1 MASLYDITGR
11 ALMLMSIADDEDIE
25 EDVLKDTLEGIEG
38 EYDDKIEAYCKVV
51 KNLESDMKAFADE
64 IKRLQ
69 AKKKCIENNIERIK
83 KTIFDSLKLM
93 EKTTAGGKILKAS
106 IQKNGGKAPLVFDV
120 KEDDVPI
127 EFQKVSVEPN
137 NEAIRDALD
146 SGIEL
151 SFVHYGERGESL
163 RIK

>member
-11 ALMLMSIADDEDIE
+11 ALMLMSIADDADIE
-25 EDVLKDTLEGIEG
+25 EDVLKDTLEGIDG
-38 EYDDKIEAYCKVV
+38 EYDDKIESYCKVV
-51 KNLESDMKAFADE
+51 KNLEADAKAIAEE

-69 AKKKCIENNIERIK
+69 GKKKCIENNIDRMK
-83 KTIFDSLKLM
+83 KTMFDSLKLM
-93 EKTTAGGKILKAS
+93 NKSSAGGTVLKAS
-106 IQKNGGKAPLVFDV
+106 IQKNGGKAPLVFDID
-120 KEDDVPI
+120 EDDVPI

-151 SFVHYGERGESL
+151 NFVHYGERGESL

>member
-11 ALMLMSIADDEDIE
+11 ALMLLSMADDADIE

-51 KNLESDMKAFADE
+51 KNLEADAKAIAE
-64 IKRLQ
+64 EMKRLQ
-69 AKKKCIENNIERIK
+69 AKRKYLENNIDRMK
-83 KTIFDSLKLM
+83 KTMFDSLKLM
-93 EKTTAGGKILKAS
+93 EKTSAGGKILKAS

-120 KEDDVPI
+120 DEEDVPI

-137 NEAIRDALD
+137 NEVIREALD
-146 SGIEL
+146 NGVEL
-151 SFVHYGERGESL
+151 NFVHYGERGESL

>member
-11 ALMLMSIADDEDIE
+11 ALMLMDMADDEDIE

-38 EYDDKIEAYCKVV
+38 EYDDKIEAYCKVI
-51 KNLESDMKAFADE
+51 KNLEGDAKAFAEE

-69 AKKKCIENNIERIK
+69 GKKKCIENNIDRMK
-83 KTIFDSLKLM
+83 KTMFDSLKLM
-93 EKTTAGGKILKAS
+93 ERTSAGGKILKAS

-120 KEDDVPI
+120 NEEDVPI
-127 EFQKVSVEPN
+127 EFQRVSVEPN

-151 SFVHYGERGESL
+151 NFVHYGDRGESL